1 MDSMPN
7 CCSCN
12 SSGCCKN
19 CSCVKKRRPCSS
31 CLPSRLSKCSNRS
44 MTPINAPQSQ
54 TSSTSSMLPQAQPP
68 ALALVHDSEDP
79 QPTIL
84 ITTPDREPQCLPPF
98 RPLTKPNFV
107 WSDTMDAESFSHA
120 ITSAY
125 AETVHWHR
133 NLFLV
138 PSGKAGTSFITLLAK
153 LFCAYGEGSS
163 LESIALRAAMGM
175 PVLLLQKPHARSKT
189 YEHVTS
195 LERRPASW
203 QRDDID
209 TLVQEGR
216 TIQKRFHLT
225 STSNDSNHK
234 QHKTRKIAKL
244 MSQGKVKAA
253 LQLLEKTNSGG
264 VLPLNSTITTN
275 LHSIQPTPCTVRE
288 VLIEKH
294 PPG

>member
-1 MDSMPN
+1 M
-7 CCSCN
+7 
-12 SSGCCKN
+12 
-19 CSCVKKRRPCSS
+19 V
-31 CLPSRLSKCSNRS
+31 
-44 MTPINAPQSQ
+44 
-54 TSSTSSMLPQAQPP
+54 
-68 ALALVHDSEDP
+68 
-79 QPTIL
+79 
-84 ITTPDREPQCLPPF
+84 
-98 RPLTKPNFV
+98 
-107 WSDTMDAESFSHA
+107 
-120 ITSAY
+120 
-125 AETVHWHR
+125 
-133 NLFLV
+133 
-138 PSGKAGTSFITLLAK
+138 
-153 LFCAYGEGSS
+153 
-163 LESIALRAAMGM
+163 M

-189 YEHVTS
+189 YEHVAC
-195 LERRPASW
+195 LERRLASW
-203 QRDDID
+203 QRGDID